1 MPQLFSRR
9 SNALAKLSIFVASEA
24 FMWSSYETEVGVP
37 VSQPVPFSHIHHVG
51 ELNIDCRFC
60 HAMAEN
66 SPIAGM
72 PSSDTCMSCHSQ
84 IWSDSPMLKPV
95 RDSFVTK
102 EPIAWNQVN
111 RIPKF
116 VYFDHSIHVKKG
128 IGCSSC
134 HGH

>member
-9 SNALAKLSIFVASEA
+9 SNALAKLSIFVALVGLVAIFMASEA

-84 IWSDSPMLKPV
+84 IWSDS
-95 RDSFVTK
+95 
-102 EPIAWNQVN
+102 
-111 RIPKF
+111 
-116 VYFDHSIHVKKG
+116 
-128 IGCSSC
+128 
-134 HGH
+134 